1 MMDENH
7 RLLVVANETIAAH
20 QLMEMIRRRAAQAPT
35 HVLLVA
41 PALTG
46 RLQFWLSDEDP
57 GDEAA
62 RERLAASLENLRDA
76 GIDARGAVGDSDPLQ
91 AMDDAVRTFAPG
103 EIIVATHA
111 EGTSNWLERGLVT
124 QARAR
129 FDVPIV
135 HVEVLE
141 PAIAVTRMR
150 EAPDAQAPATE
161 RHEVRDWLLF
171 ALAGVLAIGGTVM
184 TALLVF
190 TGMSDT
196 ALVWWVVFGDLG
208 LKVVAFV
215 LVWLVFQRRARA
227 DRLDY

>member
-35 HVLLVA
+35 HVL
-41 PALTG
+41 
-46 RLQFWLSDEDP
+46 
-57 GDEAA
+57 
-62 RERLAASLENLRDA
+62 
-76 GIDARGAVGDSDPLQ
+76 
-91 AMDDAVRTFAPG
+91 
-103 EIIVATHA
+103 
-111 EGTSNWLERGLVT
+111 LVT

-161 RHEVRDWLLF
+161 RHEARDWLLF